1 MEPTM
6 PYSWDFLKQFHFSNP
21 PTSPF
26 NRTEEVERSYMLH
39 GAEIKKEGGVEPYLK
54 KKYLSSEVKY
64 NMTHNNF
71 PYDMEEG
78 IIHYVIWFKLESFS
92 DFNNPI
98 EVSKIIQKFKE
109 DNSLE
114 IQDTVFF
121 QNIERLRSVPGI
133 PHIHVFVKLA

>member
-1 MEPTM
+1 
-6 PYSWDFLKQFHFSNP
+6 
-21 PTSPF
+21 
-26 NRTEEVERSYMLH
+26 MLH

-98 EVSKIIQKFKE
+98 EVS
-109 DNSLE
+109 
-114 IQDTVFF
+114 
-121 QNIERLRSVPGI
+121 
-133 PHIHVFVKLA
+133 